1 MPFFSFEGACP
12 QVHPD
17 AFVAPTATLVGDV
30 RVEANASIWY
40 GAVLRAD
47 YAPIIVRRGANVQDG
62 SVLHGDTLTEVGSGV
77 TIGHA
82 CVVHGA
88 VLEEECLIGNGTIV
102 LDGAR
107 VGARSLVAAQSL
119 VAAGA
124 EIPPGVLAAG
134 APAVVKRPLDGA
146 AAGWVRT
153 NPAEYQRLARRH
165 VDGVEALDAPV
176 T

>member
-1 MPFFSFEGACP
+1 MPFFSFEGASP

-30 RVEANASIWY
+30 RVEADASIWY
-40 GAVLRAD
+40 GVVVRAD
-47 YAPIIVRRGANVQDG
+47 YAPIVVRRGANVQDG
-62 SVLHGDTLTEVGSGV
+62 SVLHGDVLTEVGPGV

-88 VLEEECLIGNGTIV
+88 VLEQECLIGNGTIV

-107 VGARSLVAAQSL
+107 VGSRSLVAAHSL

-124 EIPPGVLAAG
+124 QIPPGVLAAG

-146 AAGWVRT
+146 AAGWVST

-165 VDGVEALDAPV
+165 AAGVEALDARAR
-176 T
+176 

>member
-1 MPFFSFEGACP
+1 MPFFSFEGASP
-12 QVHPD
+12 QVHAD
-17 AFVAPTATLVGDV
+17 AFIAPTATLVGDV

-40 GAVLRAD
+40 GVVLRAD
-47 YAPIIVRRGANVQDG
+47 YAPIVIRQGANVQDG
-62 SVLHGDTLTEVGSGV
+62 SVLHGDLLTEVGPGV

-107 VGARSLVAAQSL
+107 VGSRSLVAAHSL

-124 EIPPGVLAAG
+124 SIPPGVLAAG
-134 APAVVKRPLDGA
+134 APAVVKRALDGA
-146 AAGWVRT
+146 AAGWVST

-165 VDGVEALDAPV
+165 AAGIQALDAPV
-176 T
+176 R

>member
-1 MPFFSFEGACP
+1 MPFFAFEGASP

-40 GAVLRAD
+40 GVVLRAD
-47 YAPIIVRRGANVQDG
+47 YAPIIVRSGANVQDG
-62 SVLHGDTLTEVGSGV
+62 SVLHGDILTEVGPGV
-77 TIGHA
+77 TVGHA

-88 VLEEECLIGNGTIV
+88 VLEEECLIGNGTVV

-107 VGARSLVAAQSL
+107 VGARSLVAAKSL

-134 APAVVKRPLDGA
+134 APAVVKRPLDGV
-146 AAGWVRT
+146 AAGWVST

-165 VDGVEALDAPV
+165 AAGVEPLDA
-176 T
+176 TAT

>member
-1 MPFFSFEGACP
+1 
-12 QVHPD
+12 
-17 AFVAPTATLVGDV
+17 
-30 RVEANASIWY
+30 
-40 GAVLRAD
+40 
-47 YAPIIVRRGANVQDG
+47 VQDG
-62 SVLHGDTLTEVGSGV
+62 SVLHGDVPTEVGPGV

-107 VGARSLVAAQSL
+107 VGSRSLIAAHSL

-124 EIPPGVLAAG
+124 QIPPGVLAAG

-146 AAGWVRT
+146 AAGWVST

-165 VDGVEALDAPV
+165 AAGVEPLEPPAR
-176 T
+176 